1 MPLLPGLNRANY
13 CKILGNNR
21 RLDLMTRLAPAM
33 RQKHLSGLR
42 THDDL
47 LAAFPE
53 LNGIEAWAGDGHAMT
68 HATHDPRNG
77 KDAYTPV
84 HAIYKLDLRTGW
96 VGLVDLVPPTDSGRE
111 YEIKTLKR
119 QDSWNIEYT
128 KVINAWQMDL
138 TKRVETAREADQTL
152 PVELYQ
158 ALYRPTEVSLQIIR
172 WLRSMLVRPTSYRAA
187 LETLRLLMLKSM

>member
-1 MPLLPGLNRANY
+1 MVGDAGFAIVAVQRVLQSSKSGRDFLQCHGMPLLPGLNRANY
-13 CKILGNNR
+13 FKNLGNNR

-33 RQKHLSGLR
+33 RQKHLPGLR

-96 VGLVDLVPPTDSGRE
+96 VDLVDLVPPTDSGRE
-111 YEIKTLKR
+111 YEIKALKR
-119 QDSWNIEYT
+119 QDSWNIEKT
-128 KVINAWQMDL
+128 NAQHEQKLDERKAWTTNKQG
-138 TKRVETAREADQTL
+138 
-152 PVELYQ
+152 
-158 ALYRPTEVSLQIIR
+158 
-172 WLRSMLVRPTSYRAA
+172 
-187 LETLRLLMLKSM
+187 